1 MSINALGSNSFLQD
15 VYSSPLTKRA
25 EKEKTPAGK
34 DVKGAIETN
43 NISAKNEE
51 NLSTKAQ

>member
-25 EKEKTPAGK
+25 EKEKTPVNKEAK
-34 DVKGAIETN
+34 DLKV
-43 NISAKNEE
+43 
-51 NLSTKAQ
+51 Q